1 MHQQTL
7 FVVVVAPVLRGPGSS
22 VFTKQIAQIPGNDRE
37 SITSRPTL
45 ILKNKRLLQEK
56 RVAKV
61 VTQRPADLGEAVA
74 SGHGLR
80 LALLWR

>member
-22 VFTKQIAQIPGNDRE
+22 VFTKQIVQIPGNGRE

-45 ILKNKRLLQEK
+45 ILKNKRLSQQK

-61 VTQRPADLGEAVA
+61 ATQGLADLGEAVG